1 MNAYVTRRLLQVLP
15 LLLLIS
21 LLTFLLADAAPGGPL
36 AAYAEDPDLSPQDLA
51 RLEEQLG
58 LAEPK
63 WQRYGYWLSR
73 IVQGDLGYSL
83 VTHRPVMREIGERL
97 PRTFLLMGLSLA
109 ITLAL
114 ALPLGVVS
122 AVRQYTS
129 LDHLLTLGAFVG
141 QAVPVFWL
149 GLLLITFFNVWLHNP
164 ISPSLGLKWSHLWEC
179 ADCVPLLPGGGIA
192 PIGVEG
198 PQISARLRHLLLPV
212 GMLTLVSIGT
222 YLRFMRGQMLEVLH
236 TDYMRT
242 ARAKG
247 LPERTVLAPHA
258 VKNALLP
265 VVTVLALDLPGL
277 FGGALFTETIFSWP
291 GVGRL
296 FYRSAQRVDF
306 PMLMG
311 IVLINAILIIF
322 FNLVADVLYAYLDP
336 RVRYG

>member
-1 MNAYVTRRLLQVLP
+1 MNAYVTRRLLQVVP
-15 LLLLIS
+15 LLALIS

-36 AAYAEDPDLSPQDLA
+36 AAYAEDPDLTPQDLA

-58 LAEPK
+58 LAEPM
-63 WQRYGYWLSR
+63 WSRYGHWVSR
-73 IVQGDLGYSL
+73 IVQGDLGYSM
-83 VTHRPVMREIGERL
+83 VTHRPVIQEIGERL
-97 PRTFLLMGLSLA
+97 PRTLLLMGLSLTF
-109 ITLAL
+109 TLAL
-114 ALPLGVVS
+114 ALPLGIVS
-122 AVRQYTS
+122 AVRQYS
-129 LDHLLTLGAFVG
+129 PLDHLITLGAFVG

-149 GLLLITFFNVWLHNP
+149 GLLLITVFNVWLHNP
-164 ISPSLGLKWSHLWEC
+164 ASPSLGLKWSHFWDC
-179 ADCVPLLPGGGIA
+179 ADCAPLLPGGGIV
-192 PIGVEG
+192 PIGGVG
-198 PQISARLRHLLLPV
+198 PQVGARLRYLLLPV
-212 GMLTLVSIGT
+212 GMLTVVSIGT
-222 YLRFMRGQMLEVLH
+222 YLRFMRSQMLEVLH

-247 LPERTVLAPHA
+247 LPERKVMLPHA

-311 IVLINAILIIF
+311 IVLINAALIIF